1 MSASTPKVRKY
12 LTIPVLLSNGK
23 RKNLMIKTVTSQTA
37 VTVGTFK
44 GTTVAVTRQTP
55 ATKNGT
61 PFIQ

>member
-23 RKNLMIKTVTSQTA
+23 RKNLMIKTVTNQSA
-37 VTVGTFK
+37 VTVGTTK
-44 GTTVAVTRQTP
+44 GTTASVTRQTP

>member
-1 MSASTPKVRKY
+1 MSVATPKVRKY

-37 VTVGTFK
+37 VVVSTLK
-44 GTTVAVTRQTP
+44 GTTVSVTCQTP